1 MSPRKSEKP
10 FGSQINAP
18 WADESPR
25 DPKRAAISISIKE
38 IHLPEQ
44 QPRRY
49 FDPDALKELV
59 NSIKEHGILQPLLVR
74 PLSSGGYELVAG
86 ERRYRAAMESQ
97 LIEVPVVIRS
107 LSNSEALSLS
117 LIENLQR
124 EDLNPV
130 EETEGILQLLS
141 LHLETTVEEAAPA
154 EAPEKEEETTAPA
167 EATPA
172 ESDVDESVE
181 VPEQFKTLVEQVE
194 NMSVLEL
201 HELVKVLEKRFGV
214 SAAAVAVAGSAAGGD
229 AGGAEE
235 QSEFTVELADAGGQ
249 KIAVIKAVKEILGL
263 GLKEA
268 KDLVDG
274 APSEVKAGVAKEEAE
289 AIKAKLEEA
298 GATINLK

>member
-1 MSPRKSEKP
+1 MSEETKTTE
-10 FGSQINAP
+10 
-18 WADESPR
+18 
-25 DPKRAAISISIKE
+25 
-38 IHLPEQ
+38 
-44 QPRRY
+44 
-49 FDPDALKELV
+49 
-59 NSIKEHGILQPLLVR
+59 
-74 PLSSGGYELVAG
+74 
-86 ERRYRAAMESQ
+86 
-97 LIEVPVVIRS
+97 EV
-107 LSNSEALSLS
+107 
-117 LIENLQR
+117 
-124 EDLNPV
+124 V
-130 EETEGILQLLS
+130 EETA
-141 LHLETTVEEAAPA
+141 VEEAAPA